1 MTPRPVW
8 ALCHRLARRL
18 GVIAVGRMR
27 RREILSMLGGAAAW
41 PFMAHAQQQAMPV
54 VGFLSARSPGEAAT
68 DLAAFRHGLGQAGY
82 YEGKN
87 VTIEYRWAEGHYDR
101 LPSMAAELVAR
112 QVAVIA
118 AVGGE
123 PSGLA
128 AKAATSTIPIV
139 CTLGGDAI
147 KAGLVTQLNR
157 PGGNITGVTIVGVE
171 IAPKRLELAHQ
182 LVPNASTLAV
192 LINSKFPMGLAE
204 AHDMQAAARSLGL
217 QITVLDA
224 SNENEIEMA
233 FAVLAQQKIDGLIIN
248 TDPFL
253 LGQRQQIV
261 QLAARHNVP
270 AVYFLREFVDAGG
283 LMSYG
288 PSVSNSYRQAG
299 IYVGRILKGEK
310 AGELPVVQPT
320 KFDLVINLRTARNLG
335 LEIPTNLLVRA
346 DEVIE

>member
-1 MTPRPVW
+1 MK
-8 ALCHRLARRL
+8 
-18 GVIAVGRMR
+18 
-27 RREILSMLGGAAAW
+27 RREFITLLGNLAVARPLAAR
-41 PFMAHAQQQAMPV
+41 AQQQTTPV
-54 VGFLSARSPGEAAT
+54 VGFMSARSPSEAAS
-68 DLAAFRHGLGQAGY
+68 DLAAFRHGLGQTGY
-82 YEGKN
+82 FEGKN

-101 LPSMAAELVAR
+101 LPAMATELVTQ

-128 AKAATSTIPIV
+128 AKAATNTIPIV

-157 PGGNITGVTIVGVE
+157 PGGNITGVSIIGSE
-171 IAPKRLELAHQ
+171 MGPKRLELTHQ
-182 LVPNASTLAV
+182 LVPNASAVAV
-192 LINSKFPMGLAE
+192 LINPKYSPGLAE
-204 AHDMQAAARSLGL
+204 ARDMEAAAHSLGL
-217 QITVLDA
+217 EITVLEA
-224 SNENEIEMA
+224 SSESEIDRA
-233 FAVLAQQKIDGLIIN
+233 FAVLPQRKTDPLIIN

-288 PSVSNSYRQAG
+288 PSVANSYRQAG
-299 IYVGRILKGEK
+299 IYVGRVLKGENV
-310 AGELPVVQPT
+310 GELPVVQPT
-320 KFDLVINLRTARNLG
+320 KFDLVINLRTASALG

>member
-1 MTPRPVW
+1 MK
-8 ALCHRLARRL
+8 
-18 GVIAVGRMR
+18 
-27 RREILSMLGGAAAW
+27 RREFITLLSGAAAAW
-41 PFMAHAQQQAMPV
+41 PLAARAQQQTTPV
-54 VGFLSARSPGEAAT
+54 IGFMSARSPSEAAS
-68 DLAAFRHGLGQAGY
+68 DLAAFRHGLGQTGY
-82 YEGKN
+82 FEGKN

-101 LPSMAAELVAR
+101 LPAMATELVTQ

-128 AKAATSTIPIV
+128 AKAATNTIPIV

-157 PGGNITGVTIVGVE
+157 PGGNITGVSIIGSE
-171 IAPKRLELAHQ
+171 MGPKRLELTHQ
-182 LVPNASTLAV
+182 LVPNASAVAV
-192 LINSKFPMGLAE
+192 LINPKYSPGLAE
-204 AHDMQAAARSLGL
+204 ARDMEAAAHSLGL
-217 QITVLDA
+217 EITVLEA
-224 SNENEIEMA
+224 SSESEIDRA
-233 FAVLAQQKIDGLIIN
+233 FAVLPQRKTDPLIIN

-288 PSVSNSYRQAG
+288 PSLANSYRQAG
-299 IYVGRILKGEK
+299 IYVGRVLKGENV
-310 AGELPVVQPT
+310 GELPVVQPT
-320 KFDLVINLRTARNLG
+320 KFDLVINLRTASALG